1 MKEFEI
7 FTPQTVKTKTKKE
20 IMYKNATKLYDKLLS
35 IYFNDYNNTT
45 NEENKKRGE
54 KYSPDNLLIE
64 GFNLLIQR
72 KKMTKKV
79 NHSRK
84 KLLPNE

>member
-1 MKEFEI
+1 
-7 FTPQTVKTKTKKE
+7 
-20 IMYKNATKLYDKLLS
+20 MYKNATKLYDKLLS

-64 GFNLLIQR
+64 GFNL
-72 KKMTKKV
+72 
-79 NHSRK
+79 
-84 KLLPNE
+84 